1 MVTNRRKRDDLMSKE
16 SKAIEYAVIHLSHTK
31 QLSNEE
37 IAKELSIKISRVN
50 EILALSPPQ
59 KKKSSTLAKDSMINT
74 TSVKKNKSVSIM
86 TEGASMAYDEFTKK
100 LNTKPPRTSK
110 DSIFRPND

>member
-1 MVTNRRKRDDLMSKE
+1 MSAE

-37 IAKELSIKISRVN
+37 IAKELDIKISRVN
-50 EILALSPPQ
+50 EILTLSPPQ
-59 KKKSSTLAKDSMINT
+59 KKKPSALGKDSMINT

-86 TEGASMAYDEFTKK
+86 TEGASMAHDEFRKK
-100 LNTKPPRTSK
+100 LNTKPSRTSK
-110 DSIFRPND
+110 NSIFRPND